1 MKKVTLLALFFV
13 MLLFTGTAAAST
25 GAVDFKAH
33 LSGENEV
40 PAVDTVA
47 QGQAIFKLSD
57 DGTQLHYKLI
67 VANLENTLQSHI
79 HVGAAGANGGVVAF
93 LYPSAPPAQLIEGRF
108 SGVLAEGVIT
118 AADLRGSLAGMSLDA
133 LVAQMAAGNTYV
145 NVHTV
150 AYPGGEIRGQVK

>member
-1 MKKVTLLALFFV
+1 MKKVTLLALFIV
-13 MLLFTGTAAAST
+13 MLLFAGTAMAST

-47 QGQAIFKLSD
+47 QGEAIFKLSD
-57 DGTQLHYKLI
+57 DGTHLHYKLI

>member
-1 MKKVTLLALFFV
+1 MKKVTLLALFIV
-13 MLLFTGTAAAST
+13 MLLFAGTAMAST

-33 LSGENEV
+33 LTGGSEV
-40 PAVDTVA
+40 PAVDTVS

-67 VANLENTLQSHI
+67 VANLEDTLQSHI
-79 HVGAAGANGGVVAF
+79 HVGPAGANGGVVAF

-108 SGVLAEGVIT
+108 SGVLAKGVIT
-118 AADLRGSLAGMSLDA
+118 ADDLRGILAGASLDD
-133 LVAQMAAGNTYV
+133 LVAEMVAGNTYV

-150 AYPGGEIRGQVK
+150 ANPGGEIRGQIH

>member
-1 MKKVTLLALFFV
+1 MKKVTLLALFIV
-13 MLLFTGTAAAST
+13 MLLFASTAMAST

-33 LSGENEV
+33 LSGGNEV

-47 QGQAIFKLSD
+47 QGEAIFKLSD

-93 LYPSAPPAQLIEGRF
+93 LYPSAPPAQLIAGRF